1 MRIIILSCSHNR
13 KLLYN
18 VLIHARGVFQH
29 GFEMI
34 NNVYSCTE
42 PAFDAKANAALSI
55 INLFL
60 IKGRES
66 GLQSGDVLEFGRR
79 FLSVCQRL
87 NFNHEFIM
95 LIIRGDAAYFVI
107 FQFL

>member
-1 MRIIILSCSHNR
+1 MYSKITSGVAAITYNRILCQRCSSPCFR
-13 KLLYN
+13 
-18 VLIHARGVFQH
+18 
-29 GFEMI
+29 MI

-66 GLQSGDVLEFGRR
+66 GLQSGDVFT
-79 FLSVCQRL
+79 
-87 NFNHEFIM
+87 
-95 LIIRGDAAYFVI
+95 
-107 FQFL
+107 